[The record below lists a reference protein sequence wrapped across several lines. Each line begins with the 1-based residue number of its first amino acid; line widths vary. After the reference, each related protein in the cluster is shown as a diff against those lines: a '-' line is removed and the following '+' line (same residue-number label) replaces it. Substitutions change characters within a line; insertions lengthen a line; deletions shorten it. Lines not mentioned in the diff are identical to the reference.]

1 MSLVKEVIMMNV
13 FKCCTSCCPQ
23 SSLVCANALVETT
36 FSGSAEQGN
45 FQQQQNIC
53 LYIKHISIL
62 SFLILLK
69 AEYIQV
75 CNRSIFV
82 RGEITSLIDIA
93 GMVRG
98 VKSC

>member
-1 MSLVKEVIMMNV
+1 MCSNVEALLLVLSLI
-13 FKCCTSCCPQ
+13 FFG
-23 SSLVCANALVETT
+23 VCQCFGETT